1 MIKGGVYMSMPSFKG
16 LVPKNLG
23 RKEAINLLLAS
34 IAAEELGL
42 AHIIN
47 AEAEKI
53 QFVVGTLHRH
63 HDDEHHRH
71 HDHHRPHH
79 KEDCIPDKEDQE
91 DCCFKDFPCP
101 SLRDLLKIN
110 KSVEK
115 VLRTVVKKEIILQFK
130 LSEVLELIEMSG
142 KKKCEERERMDEE
155 DEKKEIE
162 DLFDGQLN

>member
-1 MIKGGVYMSMPSFKG
+1 MSMPSFKG

-53 QFVVGTLHRH
+53 QFTVGTLHCHRH
-63 HDDEHHRH
+63 HHDHEQDRHEHHHRH
-71 HDHHRPHH
+71 HHH
-79 KEDCIPDKEDQE
+79 DCFPDKDN
-91 DCCFKDFPCP
+91 CSCFKEIPCP
-101 SLRDLLKIN
+101 SIKDLLKIN
-110 KSVEK
+110 RSVEK

-130 LSEVLELIEMSG
+130 LSEVIELIGLS
-142 KKKCEERERMDEE
+142 KEEEE
-155 DEKKEIE
+155 FEKDLEKDLDEKRELEESINE
-162 DLFDGQLN
+162 ENLL